1 MSKFRKSMN
10 VSFVLLPILIFTIG
24 LPLFYFTYTVKDINN
39 TKKILQEAAYAGAL
53 AGTYAVDIVNFQN
66 GTEDGRS
73 TTEENYPLDEET
85 GKPASFM
92 KQKTSNI
99 RKGTSPVN
107 SNDCL
112 GGAIS
117 NQYGANNNDLASQE
131 VVAAIEAYLDE
142 NLNKTAIGSKPV
154 YSNSDYTIA
163 IKFSREGLV
172 NPAGHSVDDN
182 RAPFNKVTVSV
193 VLNYKP
199 SLLRNLVI
207 FKDTFKEDIPIY
219 GTSSAKTKTIG

>member
-1 MSKFRKSMN
+1 MKKFRKSMN

-39 TKKILQEAAYAGAL
+39 TKKILQEAAYTGAL

-66 GTEDGRS
+66 GTEAGRG
-73 TTEENYPLDEET
+73 TTEDNYPLDKET

-92 KQKTSNI
+92 KQSTARI

-112 GGAIS
+112 GGAIA
-117 NQYGANNNDLASQE
+117 NQFTIRNDNLASQE
-131 VVAAIEAYLDE
+131 VVAAVEAYLNE
-142 NLNKTAIGSKPV
+142 NLNRTANGKKPV
-154 YSNSDYTIA
+154 YSDDDYTIA
-163 IKFSREGLV
+163 IEFSRDGLV
-172 NPAGHSVDDN
+172 NPSGVSVDDSG
-182 RAPFNKVTVSV
+182 APYNKVTVSV

-199 SLLRNLVI
+199 TLLRNLAI
-207 FKDTFKEDIPIY
+207 FKNTFKEDIPIY
-219 GTSSAKTKTIG
+219 GTSNAKTKTIG

>member
-1 MSKFRKSMN
+1 MKKFRKSMN

-39 TKKILQEAAYAGAL
+39 TKKVLQEAAYAGAL

-66 GTEDGRS
+66 GTEAGR
-73 TTEENYPLDEET
+73 TTTDENYPLDGET

-92 KQKTSNI
+92 KQSTANI

-112 GGAIS
+112 GGAI
-117 NQYGANNNDLASQE
+117 ANSFAVSSDNLASQE
-131 VVAAIEAYLDE
+131 VVAAVEAYLDA
-142 NLNKTAIGSKPV
+142 NLNKTANGSKPV
-154 YSNSDYTIA
+154 YSSDDYTIA

-172 NPAGHSVDDN
+172 DPAGNSVDDN
-182 RAPFNKVTVSV
+182 SAPYNKVTVSV

-199 SLLRNLVI
+199 TLLRNLLI